1 MLVHSESAVPS
12 KRTAPVW
19 LGAGP
24 EDWGAWQ
31 KGAQPGSLHII
42 LTPCPRGGSRWS
54 AAPPTLEASLFRPC
68 LLRPSFQLCKGP
80 RPLRKSPSNAVV
92 PWAPPRQFA
101 NRAAAAPK
109 YRLREF
115 TSLWCLS
122 WCTWPSPCPFL
133 NLCSVS
139 RTLSCCSCIYKCCSC
154 PLDLS
159 LHRLGDGVSFKV
171 QKEAPIRSILSRQ
184 SPEIRRGAGMDRL
197 GCRTTS
203 D

>member
-1 MLVHSESAVPS
+1 M
-12 KRTAPVW
+12 W

-24 EDWGAWQ
+24 EAWGAWQ

-80 RPLRKSPSNAVV
+80 CPRRKSASPSNAVV
-92 PWAPPRQFA
+92 PWASPRQFA
-101 NRAAAAPK
+101 NRAASALK

-115 TSLWCLS
+115 TGLQCLS
-122 WCTWPSPCPFL
+122 WWTWPSPCPFL
-133 NLCSVS
+133 NFCSVS
-139 RTLSCCSCIYKCCSC
+139 RTLSRCSCIYKCCSC
-154 PLDLS
+154 LRDLS

-171 QKEAPIRSILSRQ
+171 QKEAAIRSILPPP
-184 SPEIRRGAGMDRL
+184 SPEIRRGPRWTDWAAEL
-197 GCRTTS
+197 PQIS
-203 D
+203 QALLVK